1 MFVFMKILKEKV
13 IFQWKIVE
21 IVHQLVKIEDQELV
35 FEIARRSPGVRLII
49 CDKNKILLTKEY
61 RKEIKGWDYRLPGGK
76 VFDTLTEYNKNKKN
90 IKKYALVAAKR
101 ECEEEVGLVP
111 QDSKLYYISQAWAT
125 VERDLYYYIVT
136 KFTTHTKWQQLEL
149 GEYIDVEWKTKKEIL
164 SLIQKWEMHED
175 RSVGVL
181 MRYLS

>member
-1 MFVFMKILKEKV
+1 MKLLKEKIV
-13 IFQWKIVE
+13 FQWKIVE
-21 IVHQLVKIEDQELV
+21 VVHQLVKIEDQELV

-61 RKEIKGWDYRLPGGK
+61 RTELKWYDYRLPGGK

-101 ECEEEVGLVP
+101 ECEEEVWLIP
-111 QDSKLYYISQAWAT
+111 QNPKLYHISQAWAT
-125 VERDLYYYIVT
+125 VEWDLYYYVVT
-136 KFTTHTKWQQLEL
+136 KTIPHVKWQQLEV

-164 SLIQKWEMHED
+164 SLIKKWDMHED

>member
-1 MFVFMKILKEKV
+1 MKILKEKIV
-13 IFQWKIVE
+13 FQWKIVE
-21 IVHQLVKIEDQELV
+21 VVHQLVKIDWHELV
-35 FEIARRSPGVRLII
+35 FEIAKRSPGVRLII

-61 RKEIKGWDYRLPGGK
+61 RTEHKWYDYRLPGGK
-76 VFDTLTEYNKNKKN
+76 VFDTLAEYNKNKKD

-111 QDSKLYYISQAWAT
+111 KSPKLYYISTAWAT
-125 VERDLYYYIVT
+125 IEWDLYYYIVK
-136 KFTTHTKWQQLEL
+136 KFTTHVKWQQLEL
-149 GEYIDVEWKTKKEIL
+149 GEYIDVEWKTKKEIFA
-164 SLIQKWEMHED
+164 LIKKWAMHED